1 MGQAY
6 TPGLKVVNEE
16 LVKVERRL
24 PLKGNVVVSKGQRVR
39 SEEVVAKTDL
49 PGKVEII
56 NVVNKLAISPPEVP
70 AAMKVREGDTVKK
83 GDVLAEVKMFFI
95 FPTRI
100 FAPAD
105 GTVESI
111 SSITGQLV
119 FRHPPVPVEIPAYID
134 GEIDEII
141 PEEGVVVKSVSCF
154 IQGIFGIGGE
164 VVGELM
170 ILSSSKGEML
180 SDSAITEKV
189 KDKIIVVGSFISASM
204 ITKAKKF
211 GCRGIIGGGI
221 DAEDLKNF
229 LGYDLGVAITGSEN
243 KGITLIIT
251 EGFGKVS
258 IADRTYNLLVQNAG
272 RKTSINGATQ
282 IRAGVI
288 RPEIIIPLDKTKVS
302 DDGLGKVGGMVRGG
316 FVRLIREPGFGEIVE
331 VVDLPIKPVVIDTEA
346 KVRAVTVKFNDG
358 KELTIP
364 RANVE
369 LIEK

>member
-24 PLKGNVVVSKGQRVR
+24 PLKGDVVVTKGQKVR

-49 PGKVEII
+49 PGRVEII
-56 NVVNKLAISPPEVP
+56 NVVNKLAISPADVP
-70 AAMKVREGDTVKK
+70 DAMKVREGDKVKK
-83 GDVLAEVKMFFI
+83 GDLIAEVKMFFI
-95 FPTRI
+95 FPSRV

-105 GTVESI
+105 GSVESV
-111 SSITGQLV
+111 SPVTGQVV

-134 GEIDEII
+134 GEVDEII
-141 PEEGVVVKSVSCF
+141 PDEGVIIKSVSCF

-164 VVGELM
+164 VVGELL
-170 ILSSSKGEML
+170 ILSSKKGDLLDE
-180 SDSAITEKV
+180 SAITEKV
-189 KDKIIVVGSFISASM
+189 KDKIIVVGSFISAGL
-204 ITKAKKF
+204 IEKAKKF

-229 LGYDLGVAITGSEN
+229 LGYDLGVAITGAEK

-251 EGFGKVS
+251 EGFGKVA
-258 IADRTYNLLVQNAG
+258 IADRTYNLLVQNQG

-288 RPEIIIPLDKTKVS
+288 RPEIIIPLGKSEVS
-302 DDGLGKVGGMVRGG
+302 ADAISKVGGMEKGG
-316 FVRLIREPGFGEIVE
+316 YVRLIREPGFGELVE

-346 KVRAVTVKFNDG
+346 KVRSVTVRFSDG

-369 LIEK
+369 LVEK